1 MGDLLLYG
9 KSACKQEGETGC
21 VWRHYV
27 QAGEVWGARVWNG
40 IRCINIGNDS
50 AILFQENEV
59 IKSRFNI

>member
-1 MGDLLLYG
+1 MGRALAS
-9 KSACKQEGETGC
+9 KRERQR

-27 QAGEVWGARVWNG
+27 QAGEVWGAQVWNG

-59 IKSRFNI
+59 MKNRFNI